1 MSSLLGVIIEE
12 TDTFAKSIKKLQK
25 RFKNVEADCEE
36 FVQNIKFN
44 IFIFLRK
51 FFSIFLKLIK
61 SKDIIIHLKNLLL
74 IEV

>member
-44 IFIFLRK
+44 IFIFFRK